1 MSPAPPVRVV
11 IVEDHPVVRQGLRVF
26 LGGQPDMTVVGE
38 AGNIAEAVAL
48 LARAQPDVIVL
59 DLRLPDASGTEGI
72 AALLAAR
79 PGARILVLSS
89 YGRTGDVRSSLDAG
103 AAGYVVKDAADEEVV
118 GAVRK
123 VAAGGTFVSKAAA
136 RALAG
141 EGELE
146 RLTAREQ
153 RILELMAEGHANDA
167 IAREL
172 DLSLGTVKN
181 YVHVILLKLHVKDRT
196 AAVAAATRDGRLKPR

>member
-1 MSPAPPVRVV
+1 MSRAPSIRIV
-11 IVEDHPVVRQGLRVF
+11 IVEDHPVVRKGLRAV
-26 LGGQPDMTVVGE
+26 LGGQSDMTVVGE
-38 AGNIAEAVAL
+38 AASAAEAVAL
-48 LARAQPDVIVL
+48 LARESADVVLL

-79 PGARILVLSS
+79 PGSRILVLSS
-89 YGRTGDVRSSLDAG
+89 WGRPGDVRSALDAG

-123 VAAGGTFVSKAAA
+123 VAAGGAFVSQAAA

-141 EGELE
+141 EGDLE

-153 RILELMAEGHANDA
+153 RILELMAEGHTNEA
-167 IAREL
+167 IARAL
-172 DLSLGTVKN
+172 DLSVGTVKN
-181 YVHVILLKLHVKDRT
+181 YIHVILLKLHVKDRT
-196 AAVAAATRDGRLKPR
+196 AAVAVATRSGRLKPR

>member
-1 MSPAPPVRVV
+1 MSRPPAIRIV
-11 IVEDHPVVRQGLRVF
+11 IVEDHPVVRSGLKAF
-26 LGGQPDMTVVGE
+26 LGGQSDMTVVGE
-38 AGNIAEAVAL
+38 AGRVAEAVAL
-48 LARAQPDVIVL
+48 LSRETADVVVL

-72 AALLAAR
+72 SAILAAR
-79 PGARILVLSS
+79 PGTRILVLSS
-89 YGRTGDVRSSLDAG
+89 YGRPGDVRSALDAG

-123 VAAGGTFVSKAAA
+123 VAAGGRFVSQAAA

-141 EGELE
+141 DADFE

-153 RILELMAEGHANDA
+153 RILELMADGHANDA

-172 DLSLGTVKN
+172 DLSVGTVKN
-181 YVHVILLKLHVKDRT
+181 YIHVILLKLHVKDRT
-196 AAVAAATRDGRLKPR
+196 AAVAVATRDGRLKPR

>member
-1 MSPAPPVRVV
+1 MKPAEALRIV
-11 IVEDHPVVRQGLRVF
+11 IVEDHPVVRSGLKAF
-26 LGGQPDMTVVGE
+26 LGGQSDMEVVGE
-38 AGNIAEAVAL
+38 AASAAEAVAL
-48 LARAQPDVIVL
+48 LGRVAADVVVL

-72 AALLAAR
+72 VRLLAAR
-79 PGARILVLSS
+79 PDLRILVLSS
-89 YGRTGDVRSSLDAG
+89 YGRLGDVRSALDAG

-118 GAVRK
+118 GAVRR
-123 VAAGGTFVSKAAA
+123 VAAGGSFVSQAAA

-172 DLSLGTVKN
+172 DLSIGTVKN
-181 YVHVILLKLHVKDRT
+181 YIHVILLKLHVKDRT
-196 AAVAAATRDGRLKPR
+196 AAVAVANRDGLLKPQ

>member
-1 MSPAPPVRVV
+1 MTAAPPLRIV
-11 IVEDHPVVRQGLRVF
+11 IVEDHPVVRSGLKAF
-26 LGGQPDMTVVGE
+26 LGGQSDMNVVGE
-38 AGNIAEAVAL
+38 AASVAEAVAL
-48 LARAQPDVIVL
+48 LARVAADVIVL
-59 DLRLPDASGTEGI
+59 DLRLPDASGSEGI
-72 AALLAAR
+72 AAILAVR

-89 YGRTGDVRSSLDAG
+89 YGRPGDVRSALDAG

-123 VAAGGTFVSKAAA
+123 VASGGRFVSRAAA

-172 DLSLGTVKN
+172 DLSIGTVKN
-181 YVHVILLKLHVKDRT
+181 YIHVILLKLHVKDRT
-196 AAVAAATRDGRLKPR
+196 AAVAVATRDGRLKPR